1 MSYSEANT
9 TTAKRSHA
17 VPPYIN
23 VTPLIDVLL
32 VLLIIFM
39 VITPV
44 KPTRFQAQVP
54 DEPNRDVPLEAN
66 PHTLVVSISRD
77 ATVKIN
83 EGMDAGTVF
92 DTQPL
97 AAQLTRIFAERRVNN
112 IFRED
117 AAMRID
123 LPFDERLERKV
134 FIKAPRSIDYGIVVK
149 VIDAA
154 KGAGARPIGLQIDD
168 LLD

>member
-1 MSYSEANT
+1 MLTRETDTIAS
-9 TTAKRSHA
+9 KRTNSTR
-17 VPPYIN
+17 PYIN

-54 DEPNRDVPLEAN
+54 DEPNTNLPPN
-66 PHTLVVSISRD
+66 PHPHTLVVSIARD
-77 ATVKIN
+77 ATIKIN
-83 EGMDAGTVF
+83 EGVEAGTVF
-92 DTQPL
+92 DTQTL
-97 AAQLTRIFAERRVNN
+97 AAQLARIFGERRANN

-117 AAMRID
+117 AATRSD
-123 LPFDERLERKV
+123 LPFEERLERTV
-134 FIKAPRSIDYGIVVK
+134 FIKAPRSIDYGTVVK

-168 LLD
+168 LIE